1 MSRSPRIALSN
12 GTTIPQLG
20 FPKSMRRERME
31 ENLDVCDF
39 ELSAQEVASICTL
52 DRGERGRIGPN
63 PMCSPGVNG
72 RPSRATQGHPYE
84 ASAVR

>member
-52 DRGERGRIGPN
+52 DRGER
-63 PMCSPGVNG
+63 
-72 RPSRATQGHPYE
+72 
-84 ASAVR
+84 